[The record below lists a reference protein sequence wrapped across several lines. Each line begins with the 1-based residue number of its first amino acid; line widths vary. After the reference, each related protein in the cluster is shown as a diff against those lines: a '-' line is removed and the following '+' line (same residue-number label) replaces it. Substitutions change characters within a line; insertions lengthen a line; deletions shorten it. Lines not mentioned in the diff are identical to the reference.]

1 MLDGGEGQVGVT
13 LVATGT
19 IEMLASA
26 QHVTVASTH
35 AMGCELLVSNVSTI
49 IAIQEASSWTHVEI
63 KPATTYSIFEWYIAL
78 PYHSKSLM
86 AYT

>member
-26 QHVTVASTH
+26 QHVTVANTH

-49 IAIQEASSWTHVEI
+49 IATADCANKKQAHGPMSRSRRILVLNI
-63 KPATTYSIFEWYIAL
+63 
-78 PYHSKSLM
+78 
-86 AYT
+86 